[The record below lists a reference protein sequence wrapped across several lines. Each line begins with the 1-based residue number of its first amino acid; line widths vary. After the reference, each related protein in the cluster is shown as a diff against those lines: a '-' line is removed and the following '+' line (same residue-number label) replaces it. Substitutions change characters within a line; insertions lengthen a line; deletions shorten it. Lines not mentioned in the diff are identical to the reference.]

1 MSTDPSAPQQSVHPE
16 DVEVFQFFD
25 FMKTKGVNLTGF
37 AREYTELR
45 AAVETV
51 SEDVVDKE
59 REVSTVVSELGQ
71 IREQSSIS
79 MKISDDT
86 VSQREGIAQNLENLH
101 QTRKRLMERELLNR
115 TQMQQVSSKFPA
127 LHDALSVGAG
137 WTPAQE
143 EERKTLEKE
152 RDYILTKV
160 EAKSNL
166 VAGLRM
172 DVDGLYEAVSA
183 AEGQLAIVEKDTEDV
198 KAEIMEQTKKAETES
213 SRGKKLGERV
223 QELKHLIGVTEEELR
238 EKMLA
243 VRQEDQS
250 VTKLENSLSA
260 AKDRMDEY
268 IREYDGLVRAA
279 SQHTYELDKCIENN
293 RTHEVELEERN
304 TYIANRKKEV
314 DFVRKELNNLRKL
327 KELADRKIVEAEEE
341 RSALEDKKENLQ
353 RQINQLKDV
362 EASDMRRECEG
373 LTKNESS
380 LLREIGVVKKKCVGS
395 ENIAKSVSDLI
406 FVNQGALRNLAQEK
420 KILQTEVQLQQDKI
434 QHLIQEKD
442 KYEHET
448 EVTNQQY
455 YTSLEELKLQELQSR
470 ELQKKISEDQ
480 AKLKQKQNLYEAVR
494 SDRNL
499 YSKQLSESQENIGIL
514 KRKFRMM
521 NHQID
526 QLKDEIS
533 AKDHSI
539 VKEHFHHHA
548 VDKERELLKN
558 ELTKIRKQLLTSVQ
572 IIENQ
577 HIEIL
582 KLSRIIEEADEER
595 QRQSNELVAIIA
607 ERNLLTAQLVKR
619 NSELTD
625 MYSKIKIQRSNLRIG
640 EQHYDKILRG
650 IAKLQGELIEMVETQ
665 NGTITKLSPLEEY
678 KSKVIKLERDILHEQ
693 TKSRAL
699 YDEQS
704 RPMNVHRWRV
714 LESSDPK
721 RFEKIRQIQV
731 LQKELIS
738 KSDGVVEKDLLI
750 QEKEKVY
757 IELKGII
764 SRQPGPEVEEQ
775 LLVYQQTLKDKVK
788 QYANMNDELEM
799 YRMQVSTFKE
809 GISKI
814 DTDVGAIKK
823 KYFKMRRAYETK
835 QLNATTN

>member
-1 MSTDPSAPQQSVHPE
+1 MASDSASQPVHP
-16 DVEVFQFFD
+16 DDAEVFEFFD
-25 FMKTKGVNLTGF
+25 HMKQKGVNLTGF
-37 AREYTELR
+37 LREHSELR
-45 AAVETV
+45 SAVDKV

-59 REVSTVVSELGQ
+59 REVSTVLNELSQ

-86 VSQREGIAQNLENLH
+86 ISQREGIAQNLENLQ
-101 QTRKRLMERELLNR
+101 QTRKRLMEREMLNR
-115 TQMQQVSSKFPA
+115 VQMETVSRKFPA
-127 LHDALSVGAG
+127 LHDALSEGVG
-137 WTPAQE
+137 WTASQE
-143 EERKTLEKE
+143 EERKMLEKE

-172 DVDGLYEAVSA
+172 DVDSLYEAVSA
-183 AEGQLAIVEKDTEDV
+183 AENSLAIVEKDIEDV
-198 KAEIMEQTKKAETES
+198 KSAIAEQVKSADTES
-213 SRGKKLGERV
+213 TRGKKLGERV
-223 QELKHLIGVTEEELR
+223 QDLKHLIGVTEEEHR
-238 EKMLA
+238 EKMLT
-243 VRQEDQS
+243 VRNEEKS
-250 VTKLENSLSA
+250 LAKLENSLTA
-260 AKDRMDEY
+260 AKERMDEY
-268 IREYDGLVRAA
+268 IREYDALVRSA

-293 RTHEVELEERN
+293 RMHEAEIVERN
-304 TYIANRKKEV
+304 AYIANRKKEL
-314 DFVRKELNNLRKL
+314 DFVKKEYNSLKKL
-327 KELADRKIVEAEEE
+327 KEVADRKIEEAEED
-341 RSALEDKKENLQ
+341 RRNLEEKKEGLL

-362 EASDMRRECEG
+362 EASEMRRDCEG
-373 LTKNESS
+373 LNKAEAS
-380 LLREIGVVKKKCVGS
+380 LLREIGVVKKKVVGS

-406 FVNQGALRNLAQEK
+406 FVNQGALRNLGQEK
-420 KILQTEVQLQQDKI
+420 RILQTDVQLQQDKI

-480 AKLKQKQNLYEAVR
+480 ARLKQKQNLYEAVR

-533 AKDHSI
+533 SKDHSI

-619 NSELTD
+619 NSELTE

-640 EQHYDKILRG
+640 EQHYDKVMRA
-650 IAKLQGELIEMVETQ
+650 IAKLQGELIEMVESQ
-665 NGTITKLSPLEEY
+665 NGTIAKLSPLEEY
-678 KSKVIKLERDILHEQ
+678 KSRVIKLERDILHEQ

-731 LQKELIS
+731 LQKELIL

-750 QEKEKVY
+750 QEKERVY

-775 LLVYQQTLKDKVK
+775 LLVYQQTLKDKMK

-814 DTDVGAIKK
+814 DADILSMKK
-823 KYFKMRRAYETK
+823 KYFKMRKAYETK
-835 QLNATTN
+835 LFNTTN

>member
-1 MSTDPSAPQQSVHPE
+1 
-16 DVEVFQFFD
+16 
-25 FMKTKGVNLTGF
+25 
-37 AREYTELR
+37 
-45 AAVETV
+45 
-51 SEDVVDKE
+51 
-59 REVSTVVSELGQ
+59 
-71 IREQSSIS
+71 
-79 MKISDDT
+79 
-86 VSQREGIAQNLENLH
+86 
-101 QTRKRLMERELLNR
+101 
-115 TQMQQVSSKFPA
+115 MQQVSSKFPA

-823 KYFKMRRAYETK
+823 KYFKMRRA
-835 QLNATTN
+835 

>member
-1 MSTDPSAPQQSVHPE
+1 MATADAAAPAPIHP
-16 DVEVFQFFD
+16 DDAEVFEFFD
-25 FMKTKGVNLTGF
+25 HMKKKGVNLSGF
-37 AREYTELR
+37 AREYSELR
-45 AAVETV
+45 AGVENVTD
-51 SEDVVDKE
+51 DVIDKE
-59 REVSTVVSELGQ
+59 REVKTVVSELNQ

-79 MKISDDT
+79 TKIAEDT
-86 VSQREGIAQNLENLH
+86 VSQREAIAANLENLH
-101 QTRKRLMERELLNR
+101 QTRKRLFERESLNR
-115 TQMQQVSSKFPA
+115 VSMQQVSSHFPA
-127 LHDALSVGAG
+127 LQSALSVGAG

-143 EERKTLEKE
+143 EERKMLEKE

-166 VAGLRM
+166 VAGIRM
-172 DVDGLYEAVSA
+172 DVDGLYEAVA
-183 AEGQLAIVEKDTEDV
+183 TAETDLTGVDKETEDV
-198 KAEIMEQTKKAETES
+198 KAAILEQTKSAETES
-213 SRGKKLGERV
+213 TRGKKLGERV
-223 QELKHLIGVTEEELR
+223 LELKHLIGVTEEEHR
-238 EKMLA
+238 EKMLT
-243 VRQEDQS
+243 VRTEDQS
-250 VTKLENSLSA
+250 VGKLESSLAA

-268 IREYDGLVRAA
+268 IREYDALVRSA
-279 SQHTYELDKCIENN
+279 SQHTYDLNKCIENN
-293 RTHEVELEERN
+293 RTHEVEIEERN
-304 TYIANRKKEV
+304 KSIASRKKEL
-314 DFVRKELNNLRKL
+314 DFVSKEYNSLRKL
-327 KELADRKIVEAEEE
+327 KDLADRKIAEIEEE
-341 RSALEDKKENLQ
+341 HGTLEGRKEDLQ
-353 RQINQLKDV
+353 RNIAQLKDV
-362 EASDMRRECEG
+362 EAMDMRRECEG
-373 LTKNESS
+373 LSKHESS
-380 LLREIGVVKKKCVGS
+380 LLREIGVVKKKVVGS
-395 ENIAKSVSDLI
+395 ENIAKSVGDLI

-420 KILQTEVQLQQDKI
+420 RILQTDVQLQQDKI

-526 QLKDEIS
+526 QLKEEIS
-533 AKDHSI
+533 SKDHSI

-607 ERNLLTAQLVKR
+607 ERNLLTAQLVRR
-619 NSELTD
+619 NGELTE

-640 EQHYDKILRG
+640 EQHYDKVMRG
-650 IAKLQGELIEMVETQ
+650 IGKLQTELVEMVETQ
-665 NGTITKLSPLEEY
+665 NATIHRLGPLEEY
-678 KSKVIKLERDILHEQ
+678 KSKVIKLDRDILHEQ

-731 LQKELIS
+731 LQKELIA

-775 LLVYQQTLKDKVK
+775 LLVYQQTLKDKGK
-788 QYANMNDELEM
+788 QYASMNDELEM

-809 GISKI
+809 GISRI
-814 DTDVGAIKK
+814 DADVGTMKK
-823 KYFKMRRAYETK
+823 KYFKMRKAYETK
-835 QLNATTN
+835 QLMNSTN